1 MLGNI
6 YTLVCITHRNLDPH
20 RPDQLLQVPWDK
32 PLASGIRLTSG
43 GPQPSEE
50 TSEVGVDV

>member
-1 MLGNI
+1 MS
-6 YTLVCITHRNLDPH
+6 LDPN

-32 PLASGIRLTSG
+32 PLAIGIGLARG